1 LETIQQTELQALL
14 RQMVEKS
21 AGREMKTPRDFDFLS
36 GIIYERTHENL
47 SSFTLKRFWGYI
59 DRGSASEATLSLL
72 AKSIGY
78 GSWEQFS
85 RSVSPEADDESGLI
99 VNTQLNVSSLR
110 RGNNVVITWRPDRR
124 IVACYKG
131 MDLFTIVESANSKL
145 PVGATF
151 HCSLFVADAPLV
163 MNCVVMTENSE
174 PTSYVCGSRH
184 GIQFHVN

>member
-1 LETIQQTELQALL
+1 M
-14 RQMVEKS
+14 R
-21 AGREMKTPRDFDFLS
+21 TPKDFDFLS
-36 GIIYERTHENL
+36 GIIYERTHENI

-59 DRGSASEATLSLL
+59 DRGGTSESTLSLM
-72 AKSIGY
+72 AKTIGY
-78 GSWEQFS
+78 GSWEQFG

-99 VNTQLNVSSLR
+99 VDTQLNVSSLR
-110 RGNNVVITWRPDRR
+110 RGNNIVITWRPDRR

-151 HCSLFVADAPLV
+151 HCSLFVANTPLV